1 VLLHSCVT
9 VITLLRYYVT
19 VMEFALFFLINVV
32 RVLKYAILVRVLM
45 SWIQT
50 DSHGTI
56 YRFIHESTEPFLG
69 ALRKILPST
78 GMIDLSPLLA
88 FFILDFLE
96 IFLAGTL
103 SA

>member
-1 VLLHSCVT
+1 
-9 VITLLRYYVT
+9 
-19 VMEFALFFLINVV
+19 MEFILFFLINVI
-32 RVLKYAILVRVLM
+32 RILKYAILVRVLL

-50 DSHGTI
+50 GSRGAI
-56 YRFIHESTEPFLG
+56 YRFIHESTEPLLG

-96 IFLAGTL
+96 IFLVGTL